1 MQTEIPADMAPC
13 DFPVAVRPGRSS
25 GWSDRRRLL
34 RALRKAHRALGV
46 DRKHLG
52 LGGLTLGAILS
63 LGIAVPA
70 HAQDAVC
77 VDPLTGDPVP
87 AQVADTA
94 AAAGDQV
101 VCGSGATATGEN
113 AIALGVNASASDESA
128 TAIGRDAVAFAK
140 ESIAIGRS
148 VTASGIGGVA
158 IGVNTMSGIT
168 GLNVAI
174 GADSSANGATPNEG
188 AVAIGTNQHA
198 EGDGAVAIG
207 AANTATGDGSVA
219 IGRASNATGPGS
231 LAMGDSV
238 DAQGNRAVALGSTS
252 SAGADSAVAIGNGA
266 SADIGGSSV
275 AIGRLATAGGF
286 SAIAMGESAQALQDG
301 SIAIGDSTDATQ
313 IGAIALGTNAGAGGE
328 NSTALGSEAQASGYQ
343 SFASGYTAT
352 ATGGNSVAVGTA
364 AQALDSGATAIG
376 ANTVAGGADSLALG
390 SFASASAS
398 DSVAIGRGAV
408 ASDESSIALGAGS
421 QTAADIGTFQVTIL
435 GTDYSFAG
443 TTPIGTVSVGAAG
456 VERTITNV
464 AAGRVTPASTDA
476 INGSQLAATNQALE
490 AVGQIAA
497 AGWNLGDVNGNTVN
511 IGPNGAVTFEGDGNI
526 SVTQTGVDD
535 DGRFVIALNPDVDL
549 TAAGSLRIGSALLN
563 ANGFSIAGGPGVL
576 ATGIDA
582 GNLAI
587 VNVGPGVN
595 GTDAVNLN
603 QLNAVAVAANT
614 GWNISA
620 QGANASNVGTASA
633 TGTGVDLNNGDGN
646 IIVSKTA
653 GSNDVTFDLADNIAL
668 DSVTTGNTT
677 VDTNGVSVAGGP
689 NGTVTLTGAGLDNGG
704 NRVTGVAAGVDST
717 DAVNVS
723 QLGAAIGNVNIGF
736 GGNSGGTVTRS
747 SGQVLAIQGEGT
759 TAGAYSGANI
769 RTVTDPG
776 TGAINIQLA
785 AAPRFGTVTIN
796 DGGSGKIT
804 GVTAAT
810 LSSTSTEAVN
820 GSQLVALGDSMAA
833 ALGSGSTYDPATNR
847 ITTQIVIG
855 SNVYSSVQDALQ
867 AVNANAGGGG
877 GGGGGAWNLT
887 TGAVG
892 TGVVTG
898 TSVTQVPSGAAAT
911 FTAGNNI
918 MINQNGGEV
927 QVAVNPNLTGIE
939 SIAITGGPTINGN
952 GIDMGGDRITNVG
965 TAVAATDAINL
976 GQLNAGLAGTLSQA
990 NQYTDMALADLRFD
1004 LRRERSD
1011 ANGGTAAA
1019 MAMSQ
1024 VPQAFEPGMG
1034 IAGVGMSTWQGEQA
1048 VAFGFSK
1055 ASDDGRVVLKA
1066 TGSYNTRNQGGA
1078 AVGVGFQF

>member
-1 MQTEIPADMAPC
+1 MQTDM
-13 DFPVAVRPGRSS
+13 PGRAPIGSSLTGQS
-25 GWSDRRRLL
+25 GWSARRKLL
-34 RALRKAHRALGV
+34 RALRKAHRAPGI
-46 DRKHLG
+46 DRKHLA
-52 LGGLTLGAILS
+52 LGSLAFGAVMS
-63 LGIAVPA
+63 MGFAVPA
-70 HAQDAVC
+70 QAQDAVC
-77 VDPLTGDPVP
+77 IDPATGGPIP
-87 AQVADTA
+87 SQLLETA
-94 AAAGDQV
+94 AAPGDQV
-101 VCGSGATATGEN
+101 VCGGGATATGEN
-113 AIALGVNASASDESA
+113 AIAIGVNASASDESA

-174 GADSSANGATPNEG
+174 GADSSANGASPNEG

-238 DAQGNRAVALGSTS
+238 NAQGYRAVALGSTS

-266 SADIGGSSV
+266 SANIGGSSI
-275 AIGRLATAGGF
+275 AIGRIAFAGGF
-286 SAIAMGESAQALQDG
+286 SAIAMGESAQAQQGG
-301 SIAIGDSTDATQ
+301 SIAIGDSTEASQ
-313 IGAIALGTNAGAGGE
+313 IGAIALGTNASASGE

-343 SFASGYTAT
+343 SLANGYSAT
-352 ATGGNSVAVGTA
+352 ATGGNAVAVGTA

-376 ANTVAGGADSLALG
+376 ANTIASGADSLALG

-398 DSVAIGRGAV
+398 DAAAIGRGAV
-408 ASDESSIALGAGS
+408 ASEDNSVALGAGS
-421 QTAADIGTFQVTIL
+421 QTAPDVGTFQVTIL
-435 GTDYSFAG
+435 GTDYGFAG
-443 TTPIGTVSVGAAG
+443 TTPIGTVSVGAPG

-464 AAGRVTPASTDA
+464 AAGRISSASTDA
-476 INGSQLAATNQALE
+476 VNGSQLAATNEALE
-490 AVGQIAA
+490 TIGQLAA
-497 AGWNLGDVNGNTVN
+497 AGWNLTDINGNSVN
-511 IGPNGAVTFEGDGNI
+511 VGANGNVTFEGDGNI

-535 DGRFVIALNPDVDL
+535 DGRFVIALDPDIDL

-587 VNVGPGVN
+587 VNVAPGVN
-595 GTDAVNLN
+595 GTDAVNVD
-603 QLNAVAVAANT
+603 QLNAVAVAANA

-633 TGTGVDLNNGDGN
+633 TGTDVDLNNSDGN
-646 IIVSKTA
+646 IVVSKTA

-677 VDTNGVSVAGGP
+677 LDTNGVSIGGGP
-689 NGTVTLTGAGLDNGG
+689 NGTVSLTGAGLDNGG
-704 NRVTGVAAGVDST
+704 NRVTGVAAGVDAT

-723 QLGAAIGNVNIGF
+723 QLSAAIGNVNIGF
-736 GGNSGGTVTRS
+736 GGNAGGTVTRS
-747 SGQVLAIQGEGT
+747 SGQVLLIQGDAT
-759 TAGAYSGANI
+759 TTGAYSGANI

-796 DGGSGKIT
+796 DGGTGKIT

-833 ALGSGSTYDPATNR
+833 AIGPGSTYDPATNR
-847 ITTQIVIG
+847 INAQIVIG
-855 SNVYSSVQDALQ
+855 SNVYSNVQDALQ
-867 AVNANAGGGG
+867 AVSANAGS

-887 TGAVG
+887 TGMVG
-892 TGVVTG
+892 SGVTTG
-898 TSVTQVPSGAAAT
+898 TSVTQVPAGATAS

-918 MINQNGGEV
+918 MIHQNGGEV

-976 GQLNAGLAGTLSQA
+976 GQLNSGLAGTLSQA
-990 NQYTDMALADLRFD
+990 NQYTDAALADLRFD
-1004 LRRERSD
+1004 LRRERRDS
-1011 ANGGTAAA
+1011 NGGTAAA

-1034 IAGVGMSTWQGEQA
+1034 IAGVGVSTWQGEQA

-1055 ASDDGRVVLKA
+1055 ASDNGRVVVKA
-1066 TGSYNTRNQGGA
+1066 TGSYNSRSQGGA